1 MPSGKYHDHLYDIMP
16 LLRDHSSN
24 LVGPRGRMGRLGG
37 GGKMGNVDC

>member
-24 LVGPRGRMGRLGG
+24 LVGPTEAEWVGWG